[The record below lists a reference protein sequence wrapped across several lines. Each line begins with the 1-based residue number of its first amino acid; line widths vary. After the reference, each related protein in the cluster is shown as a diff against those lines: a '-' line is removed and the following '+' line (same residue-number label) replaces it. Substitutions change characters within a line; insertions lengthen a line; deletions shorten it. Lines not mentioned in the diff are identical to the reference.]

1 MELTKLERY
10 LELKAQEADIT
21 KELNALKKEI
31 KEQLPVG
38 ETIQQDIKVQR
49 RLQTRIDLD
58 KEQVLIKLGA
68 DAYKA
73 CEKISEYEVVTVRR
87 VK

>member
-10 LELKAQEADIT
+10 LELKFQESEIA
-21 KELNALKKEI
+21 KEINQLKREI
-31 KEQLPVG
+31 KEQLPIG
-38 ETIQQDIKVQR
+38 ETIQSDIKVQR

-58 KEQVLIKLGA
+58 KERVLIKLGA
-68 DAYKA
+68 DAYKD
-73 CEKISEYEVVTVRR
+73 CEKITEYEVVTVKR

>member
-1 MELTKLERY
+1 MELAKLQRY
-10 LELKAQEADIT
+10 LELKAQEAEIT
-21 KELNALKKEI
+21 KELNNLKNEI
-31 KEQLPVG
+31 KEQLPLG

-58 KEQVLIKLGA
+58 KEQVLIKLGR

-73 CEKISEYEVVTVRR
+73 CEKISEYEVVTVKR